1 MSADFFTDARLSDR
15 ETRRCVWAQRLD
27 RVTKHPV
34 GAPFPVQHFHRASL
48 SPIYVKPGQRSLSV
62 ARDKI
67 VITVAEHLGNIW
79 MTELAERRQ

>member
-67 VITVAEHLGNIW
+67 VITVAEHLGSR
-79 MTELAERRQ
+79 L